1 MLLIVV
7 NVTRWRFRMKDSK
20 LNHKQALIEE
30 IVRMKPTLFTVVHL
44 ECMDVNG
51 LKATLD
57 KICEGRI

>member
-1 MLLIVV
+1 
-7 NVTRWRFRMKDSK
+7 MKENK

-30 IVRMKPTLFTVVHL
+30 IVRMKPTLFTVVYL

-57 KICEGRI
+57 KICEGRL